1 MSQQSYKDAEFW
13 TPEISFLGEQD
24 GPPERELK
32 NVLSNLFKT
41 SGEVQLAYL
50 ARVTYDKQEEN
61 VALCLKTS
69 PDVQEQKV
77 MTRIAEIFSGMFN
90 RNEQLDIVFLTEKNQ
105 KQIAE
110 VCPPFFVL
118 NLT

>member
-1 MSQQSYKDAEFW
+1 MRNSGHQRYRSWENRMVR
-13 TPEISFLGEQD
+13 LRG
-24 GPPERELK
+24 
-32 NVLSNLFKT
+32 NLRMFFQIYSK
-41 SGEVQLAYL
+41 
-50 ARVTYDKQEEN
+50 RVTYDKQEEN